1 MPSAPT
7 NDAGQRARLTI
18 DVSPTS
24 NGASWSASVTDNST
38 LGGFG
43 TTASLVITI
52 ANQQVV
58 NDTGKQYDFGGETGS
73 DTVYPN
79 AFFPKAGKYY
89 SNSIGSL
96 ASGTTYTATGTFSGG
111 GGGNKVGSAT
121 VTFNFTTSSPPAP
134 ATPVWETLTALTA
147 ATRGTAYSRT
157 VKASPV
163 TGYSIQ
169 SQSGTPAS
177 TGTYSISSDGVIT
190 GTPTATGTASI
201 TVRAT
206 NSGSTADRTFT
217 FTVNPAAPVFTDT
230 TFATAIR
237 GQVYNTG
244 NQVEA
249 TETSNTGY
257 SSTVSIPGL
266 TFNSNGTLTGT
277 PTTLGTFP
285 FVVTATNVTG
295 STNANVSLLVG
306 RPIPVYTD
314 STVLSPATWGVS
326 YTDAV
331 EATDATKYEVVAG
344 GNFPPG
350 LELNADTGAI
360 TSGPSGPTALGSYTF
375 AIRASNE
382 TGGVNTPSRTINVIS
397 PVRVASVT
405 GPTGSFVTGAVN
417 VNTATGPTGSFV
429 PGVVQIWN
437 GTTWA
442 PARLT

>member
-1 MPSAPT
+1 MPSGSQPT
-7 NDAGQRARLTI
+7 SDAEQRARLTI
-18 DVSPTS
+18 EVNPTS

-38 LGGFG
+38 RGGFG

-52 ANQQVV
+52 AGQQVV
-58 NDTGKQYDFGGETGS
+58 NDTGKQYDFGGNTGN

-79 AFFPKAGKYY
+79 AFFPKTGKYY
-89 SNSIGSL
+89 NSSIGGL

-111 GGGNKVGSAT
+111 GGNNLVGSAT
-121 VTFNFTTSSPPAP
+121 VTFTFTTSSPPAP
-134 ATPVWETLTALTA
+134 ATPVWSTGTALTA

-157 VKASPV
+157 VVASPV
-163 TGYSIQ
+163 TGYSIVT
-169 SQSGTPAS
+169 QSGG
-177 TGTYSISSDGVIT
+177 TGTYSINNSGVIT
-190 GTPTATGTASI
+190 GTPLATGTASV

-217 FTVNPAAPVFTDT
+217 FTVNPAVPVFTDT
-230 TFATAIR
+230 TFAIAIR
-237 GQVYNTG
+237 GEVYNTG
-244 NQVEA
+244 NEVEA
-249 TETSNTGY
+249 TETPNTGY

-295 STNANVSLLVG
+295 STNANVSLIVG

-314 STVLSPATWGVS
+314 STVSSPATWGVG
-326 YTDAV
+326 YTDGV
-331 EATDATKYEVVAG
+331 EATDATNYAVVAG
-344 GNFPPG
+344 GDFPPG
-350 LELNADTGAI
+350 LTLNTLTGAI
-360 TSGPSGPTALGSYTF
+360 TGTPTAVGSFTF
-375 AIRASNE
+375 VIRASNE

-397 PVRVASVT
+397 PVRVNTVT

-429 PGVVQIWN
+429 PGVVRIWD